1 MLSNEQ
7 GASRFKVFFWVALLF
22 LVVHVL
28 LKVIPMYMDF
38 YRLEDEMKMK
48 AGAAGQGLKD
58 DEILR
63 DLEKKAKEGEIR
75 FIENKRFAGSEP
87 RHDISWKNATE
98 ELHFLLLDSLKKKA
112 KEVDLP
118 LTQDSFIISRSED
131 GHITNI
137 VTKGGWDVEVN
148 FLFGAYIREFHFEP
162 TAVE

>member
-48 AGAAGQGLKD
+48 AGAAGQVLKD

-63 DLEKKAKEGEIR
+63 DLEKKAKEG
-75 FIENKRFAGSEP
+75 
-87 RHDISWKNATE
+87 
-98 ELHFLLLDSLKKKA
+98 
-112 KEVDLP
+112 DLP